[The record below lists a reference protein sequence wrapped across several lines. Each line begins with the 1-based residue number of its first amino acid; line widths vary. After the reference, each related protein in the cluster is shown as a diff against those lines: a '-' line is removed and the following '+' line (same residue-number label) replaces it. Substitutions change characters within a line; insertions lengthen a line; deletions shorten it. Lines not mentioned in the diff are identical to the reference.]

1 MKTVAKNISLTVEL
15 NHYVDKLV
23 SSGLYD
29 SASEVVRAGL
39 RLLRQQDELHDKRV
53 AKVRAKIE
61 KGWNQ
66 SERDQVVDGHKSRE
80 ALRARSAEYRRQRA

>member
-1 MKTVAKNISLTVEL
+1 
-15 NHYVDKLV
+15 
-23 SSGLYD
+23 
-29 SASEVVRAGL
+29 
-39 RLLRQQDELHDKRV
+39 LRQQDELHDKRV

-80 ALRARSAEYRRQRA
+80 ALRTRSAEFRQQRA